1 MATRPHLEHLL
12 SATRSLFRFVEVAV
26 KIAGSDEEVN
36 GGDVAE
42 V

>member
-1 MATRPHLEHLL
+1 MATRPHLEHSL
-12 SATRSLFRFVEVAV
+12 SATRSLFRIVEVAV
-26 KIAGSDEEVN
+26 KIPGSDEEVN